1 MKSRTLGYDHAVQ
14 DKSPD
19 SMLAYDP
26 YYLDGYREGL
36 LTKIEWAKQDL
47 ECFEAEYLLDLAE

>member
-1 MKSRTLGYDHAVQ
+1 
-14 DKSPD
+14 
-19 SMLAYDP
+19 MLAYDP